1 MTAITIDI
9 PDDMLEKARWFSE
22 NLSLYDG
29 LEDYLIQGLRLMIN
43 FDLETTQNLRIP
55 FSRELVEWPDG

>member
-43 FDLETTQNLRIP
+43 YDLDTTQNLRLP
-55 FSRELVEWPDG
+55 FARDMVIL